1 MKRIY
6 MDYNATTPVRT
17 EVFDAM
23 LPFFRE
29 QFGNPSS
36 VHWAGRAVSGAVEKA
51 RQQVATLIN
60 CSPAEVVFVSCG
72 SEGDNMAIKG
82 TAAALADR
90 GKHIITTT
98 VEHPAV
104 LETCRFMEKQGYA
117 VTYLPVDRDGMLD
130 LQELEAA
137 ITPET
142 ILISVMWA
150 NNETGNIFPIEEIG
164 AIARKHKVR
173 FHSDAVQA
181 VGKLP
186 VDVQK
191 ANVDLLVLSGHKL
204 GAPKGVG
211 AIYIRKGTRMHPLIH
226 GGHQE
231 RSRRAGTHNVAGI
244 VGFGLACE
252 LAGAEMASCAARI
265 GALRDRLEAGIKA
278 TIPEIKLNGHPDPA
292 RRLPNTL
299 NVSFA
304 YIEGESLLLNFDM
317 KGIAASSGS
326 ACTSGS
332 LEPSHVMG
340 AMCVDVVLAHSS
352 TRFSLGRDNTEAD
365 VDYVLEVLPPI
376 VQRLREMSP
385 LYNRKEPLTCEECSI
400 VRRC

>member
-1 MKRIY
+1 
-6 MDYNATTPVRT
+6 MDNNATTAVRP
-17 EVFDAM
+17 EVLEAM

-51 RQQVATLIN
+51 REQVATLIN
-60 CSPAEVVFVSCG
+60 CAPAEIVFVSCG

-82 TAAALADR
+82 TAEALR
-90 GKHIITTT
+90 EKGNHIITTS

-104 LETCRFMEKQGYA
+104 LNTCEYLEKQGFR
-117 VTYLPVDRDGMLD
+117 VTYLPVDKDGMLD
-130 LQELEAA
+130 LKELEAA
-137 ITPET
+137 ITAET

-150 NNETGNIFPIEEIG
+150 NNETGNLYPIEEIG
-164 AIARKHKVR
+164 AIARKYKVR
-173 FHSDAVQA
+173 FHTDAVQT
-181 VGKLP
+181 VGKIP

-211 AIYIRKGTRMHPLIH
+211 AIYIRRGTRMNALIH

-231 RSRRAGTHNVAGI
+231 RNRRAGTYNVAGI
-244 VGFGLACE
+244 VGLGLACE
-252 LAGAEMASCAARI
+252 LSGAEMAESAVRIAR
-265 GALRDRLEAGIKA
+265 LRDRLQEGIMSA
-278 TIPEIKLNGHPDPA
+278 IPEIKLNGHPTM
-292 RRLPNTL
+292 RLPNTL
-299 NVSFA
+299 NISFA

-352 TRFSLGRDNTEAD
+352 TRFSLGRDNTKEE
-365 VDYVLEVLPPI
+365 VDYVLEILPPI

-385 LYNRKEPLTCEECSI
+385 LYNRKEPLSCEECQVI
-400 VRRC
+400 RKVH

>member
-1 MKRIY
+1 M
-6 MDYNATTPVRT
+6 
-17 EVFDAM
+17 
-23 LPFFRE
+23 
-29 QFGNPSS
+29 
-36 VHWAGRAVSGAVEKA
+36 
-51 RQQVATLIN
+51 
-60 CSPAEVVFVSCG
+60 
-72 SEGDNMAIKG
+72 
-82 TAAALADR
+82 
-90 GKHIITTT
+90 
-98 VEHPAV
+98 
-104 LETCRFMEKQGYA
+104 
-117 VTYLPVDRDGMLD
+117 
-130 LQELEAA
+130 
-137 ITPET
+137 
-142 ILISVMWA
+142 
-150 NNETGNIFPIEEIG
+150 
-164 AIARKHKVR
+164 
-173 FHSDAVQA
+173 
-181 VGKLP
+181 
-186 VDVQK
+186 
-191 ANVDLLVLSGHKL
+191 VLSGHKL

-211 AIYIRKGTRMHPLIH
+211 AIYVRKGTRMQPLIH

-252 LAGAEMASCAARI
+252 LAGAEIEACAARV

-278 TIPEIKLNGHPDPA
+278 AIPEIKLNGHPDPA

-299 NVSFA
+299 NVCFA

-352 TRFSLGRDNTEAD
+352 TRFSLGRDNTVAD
-365 VDYVLEVLPPI
+365 VDYILEVLPPI

-385 LYNRKEPLTCEECSI
+385 LYNRKEPLTCEECNI